1 MPRTRRK
8 PRRRSLPP
16 APVSR
21 HPVEHLALC
30 DDQSQCRRARRYVGV
45 TLAAVL
51 AAMHADGWRCSRP
64 GVRLGD
70 YGDTED
76 EADPRHGPVVW
87 RCPECAVKV
96 EQEQRRQARWER

>member
-1 MPRTRRK
+1 MRRTTRRK

-21 HPVEHLALC
+21 HPAEHLALC
-30 DDQSQCRRARRYVGV
+30 DDCRRTVRLVGE
-45 TLAAVL
+45 TIDGIYE
-51 AAMHADGWRCSRP
+51 AMTGDGWRCSRP
-64 GVRLGD
+64 GARLDDHGD
-70 YGDTED
+70 WDD
-76 EADPRHGPVVW
+76 ERGPIVW